1 MALTEAANNVIY
13 LKEFFAEIELRYLP
27 PITIFNDNL
36 GAQLLSMNA
45 IVHPRT
51 KHIDIRY
58 HFIRDVLRTG
68 TSVQHMKTE
77 DMLADILT
85 KSLTK
90 DKHYFCLRHL
100 NLKPCL
106 N

>member
-1 MALTEAANNVIY
+1 MFTYGRGPISWKSQKQRTVSLSTTEAEYMALTEAANNVIY

-58 HFIRDVLRTG
+58 HFIRNVLMRTG
-68 TSVQHMKTE
+68 AINV
-77 DMLADILT
+77 
-85 KSLTK
+85 
-90 DKHYFCLRHL
+90 
-100 NLKPCL
+100 
-106 N
+106 